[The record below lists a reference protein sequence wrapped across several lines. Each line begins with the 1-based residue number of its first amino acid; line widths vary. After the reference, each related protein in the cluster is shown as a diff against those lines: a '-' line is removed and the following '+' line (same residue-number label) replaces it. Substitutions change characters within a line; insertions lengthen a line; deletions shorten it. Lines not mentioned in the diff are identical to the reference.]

1 MRYLVYS
8 ILALVLIFVTVIIGD
23 YGPWYFAWI
32 VGTVMIVL
40 VSAAGGA
47 LLDTQLEAANA
58 KKATGAESH

>member
-1 MRYLVYS
+1 MRYLVFTV
-8 ILALVLIFVTVIIGD
+8 LALLLIFLTVIIGD

-47 LLDTQLEAANA
+47 LLDTQIEARQARDEHP
-58 KKATGAESH
+58 KH

>member
-1 MRYLVYS
+1 MRFLVYT

-40 VSAAGGA
+40 ISAAGGA
-47 LLDTQLEAANA
+47 LLDTQIEERE
-58 KKATGAESH
+58 K

>member
-1 MRYLVYS
+1 MRYLVYT

-40 VSAAGGA
+40 ISAAGGA
-47 LLDTQLEAANA
+47 LLDTQLEAEQTR
-58 KKATGAESH
+58 KASGTETH